1 MGILNFLATT
11 GFIFAMYPRRRG
23 KLSSSKSP
31 KRVAGFMLPVALFL
45 IIAIAALAV
54 GLSRSSSVAPF
65 ISLQEVFSQRAFYAA
80 ESGANYALSHLLL
93 HPEVNRSAGDA
104 ACLDLSA
111 VTLSF
116 SSVGLEQCQ
125 ASISCQIQNGVA
137 NDASYYTISSQGSCG
152 SAPLD
157 ASRSLSVSAYI
168 PGEP

>member
-1 MGILNFLATT
+1 MF
-11 GFIFAMYPRRRG
+11 
-23 KLSSSKSP
+23 P
-31 KRVAGFMLPVALFL
+31 KRVSITISSISPRKDRGFMLPVAIFL
-45 IIAIAALAV
+45 IIAIAALAI
-54 GLSRSSSVAPF
+54 GLSRSSSVVPF
-65 ISLQEVFSQRAFYAA
+65 VSLQEVFSQRAFYAA

-93 HPEVNRSAGDA
+93 HPEVNRTAGDA
-104 ACLDLSA
+104 ACLELSA

-116 SSVGLEQCQ
+116 SSNGLEQCQ
-125 ASISCQIQNGVA
+125 AVIGCQIQNGVA

>member
-1 MGILNFLATT
+1 MFPKRA
-11 GFIFAMYPRRRG
+11 
-23 KLSSSKSP
+23 LSAISSVSP
-31 KRVAGFMLPVALFL
+31 KKARGFMLPVAIFL

-54 GLSRSSSVAPF
+54 GLSRSSSVVPF
-65 ISLQEVFSQRAFYAA
+65 VSLQEVFSQRAFYAA

-93 HPEVNRSAGDA
+93 HPEANRPAGDA
-104 ACLDLSA
+104 ACLELSA

-116 SSVGLEQCQ
+116 SSSGLEQCQ
-125 ASISCQIQNGVA
+125 AIISCQIQNGVV

-157 ASRSLSVSAYI
+157 ALRSLSVSAYI